1 MFIQLWGWFLEDVL
15 LVHGMDPAS
24 QLRARQLEIQWGAT
38 ASTIRRRIAGVVHA
52 ARVAAR
58 E

>member
-15 LVHGMDPAS
+15 LVRGMDPAS
-24 QLRARQLEIQWGAT
+24 QLRARQLEIQGGAM
-38 ASTIRRRIAGVVHA
+38 ASTIRRGIAGVVHA